1 MLVHPMINCQN
12 PPIDRLIVFGR
23 YPVPG
28 RSKTRLIPAFGPAWA
43 ADLQRQLTEK
53 IVATAEAFAL
63 QRGVNVEVC
72 FEGGSEQK
80 MRRWLGPD
88 VSLSRQTPGD
98 LGTRMY
104 AAFQRGCRCAVLIG
118 TDIPELRVDHLRQ
131 AFDALSENDLVIGPS
146 RDGGY
151 WLIGLNRPVRLFEG
165 IKWGTRAVFAQTL
178 ALANG
183 QGLRVKE
190 LDYLTDIDTEEELKE
205 LLPDWTEK
213 GPYVSVIIPALNEAL
228 NIEKTISSAR
238 NRDAE
243 VIVVDGGS
251 GDDTVAQAIR
261 AGARIEKSSRGRAV
275 QQNRGASV
283 ARGSVLLFL
292 HADTHLP
299 HGYINHIFE
308 ALMDPGTVAGA
319 FRFKTDL
326 DHPLMKLIEL
336 ATNIRSRYL
345 KLPYGDQGLFF
356 RRTVFEGVGG
366 FPEVSIA
373 EDLFLMHRISKQGRI
388 GIAPVHAVTSG
399 RRWQTRGLLRTTL
412 LNQVI
417 VAGCCL
423 GISPRVLSRL
433 YQMPGTSAKPGFF
446 NRI

>member
-1 MLVHPMINCQN
+1 MINPQN
-12 PPIDRLIVFGR
+12 PQIDRLIVFGR

-28 RSKTRLIPAFGPAWA
+28 LTKTRLIPVLGPAGA
-43 ADLQRQLTEK
+43 ADLQRWLTERTME
-53 IVATAEAFAL
+53 TAEAFASG
-63 QRGVNVEVC
+63 REVNVEVC
-72 FEGGSEQK
+72 FEGGSVHK
-80 MRRWLGPD
+80 IRRWLGPD
-88 VSLSRQTPGD
+88 VSLSRQGPGD

-104 AAFQRGCRCAVLIG
+104 DAFLAAFQKGCRRAVLIG
-118 TDIPELRVDHLRQ
+118 TDIPELRPDHLSQ

-151 WLIGLNRPVRLFEG
+151 WLIGLNRPARFFHG
-165 IKWGTRAVFAQTL
+165 IKWGTGAVFAQTL
-178 ALANG
+178 ALADG
-183 QGLRVKE
+183 HGLRVKK
-190 LDYLTDIDTEEELKE
+190 LDFLTDIDTAEELRE
-205 LLPDWTEK
+205 QLPDWPEK

-228 NIEKTISSAR
+228 NIEKTIRKAR
-238 NRDAE
+238 NNDAE

-251 GDDTVAQAIR
+251 SDDTVAQAIR
-261 AGARIEKSSRGRAV
+261 AGARIEKSSCGRAV
-275 QQNRGASV
+275 QQNRGASL
-283 ARGSVLLFL
+283 AHGRTLLFL

-299 HGYINHIFE
+299 HSYINHIFE
-308 ALMDPGTVAGA
+308 ALMNPGTVAGA

-326 DHPLMKLIEL
+326 NHPLMKPIEF

-356 RRTVFEGVGG
+356 RRAAFETVGG

-388 GIAPVHAVTSG
+388 KIAPVHTVTSG

-412 LNQVI
+412 INQII

-423 GISPRVLSRL
+423 GISPRVLARL
-433 YQMPGTSAKPGFF
+433 YRMLGTSV
-446 NRI
+446 

>member
-1 MLVHPMINCQN
+1 MINHQN

-28 RSKTRLIPAFGPAWA
+28 RTKTRLIPALGPAGA

-88 VSLSRQTPGD
+88 LSLSRQAPGD

-104 AAFQRGCRCAVLIG
+104 AAFLAAFQRGCSRAVLIG
-118 TDIPELRVDHLRQ
+118 TDIPELRADHLRQ

-151 WLIGLNRPVRLFEG
+151 WLIGLNRPARLFEG
-165 IKWGTRAVFAQTL
+165 IKWGTRAVLGQTL

-183 QGLRVKE
+183 QGLSVKE

-228 NIEKTISSAR
+228 NIQKTINSAR

-251 GDDTVAQAIR
+251 GDDTVVRATR

-275 QQNRGASV
+275 QQNHGTSV

-308 ALMDPGTVAGA
+308 ALMDPETVAGA

-326 DHPLMKLIEL
+326 NHPLMKPIEF
-336 ATNIRSRYL
+336 ATNIRSQYL

-356 RRTVFEGVGG
+356 RRAVFEAVGG

-388 GIAPVHAVTSG
+388 GIAPVYAVTSG

-412 LNQVI
+412 INQII

-423 GISPRVLSRL
+423 GISPRVLAKLYHVPETSDRL
-433 YQMPGTSAKPGFF
+433 
-446 NRI
+446 R

>member
-1 MLVHPMINCQN
+1 MINHQN

-28 RSKTRLIPAFGPAWA
+28 RTKTRLIPALGPAGA

-88 VSLSRQTPGD
+88 LSLSRQAPGD

-104 AAFQRGCRCAVLIG
+104 AAFLAAFQRGCSRAVLIG
-118 TDIPELRVDHLRQ
+118 TDIPELRADHLRQ
-131 AFDALSENDLVIGPS
+131 AFDALGENDLVIGPS

-151 WLIGLNRPVRLFEG
+151 WLIGLNRPARLFEG
-165 IKWGTRAVFAQTL
+165 IKWGTKAVLDQTL

-183 QGLRVKE
+183 QGLSVKE

-228 NIEKTISSAR
+228 NIQKTINSAR

-251 GDDTVAQAIR
+251 GDDTVVRATR

-275 QQNRGASV
+275 QQNHGTSV

-308 ALMDPGTVAGA
+308 ALMDPETVAGA

-326 DHPLMKLIEL
+326 NHPLMKPIEF
-336 ATNIRSRYL
+336 ATNIRSQYL

-356 RRTVFEGVGG
+356 RRAVFEAVGG

-373 EDLFLMHRISKQGRI
+373 EDLFLIHRISKQGRI
-388 GIAPVHAVTSG
+388 GIAPVYAVTSG

-412 LNQVI
+412 INQII

-423 GISPRVLSRL
+423 GISPRVLAKL
-433 YQMPGTSAKPGFF
+433 YHVPETSARP
-446 NRI
+446 R

>member
-1 MLVHPMINCQN
+1 MINHQN

-28 RSKTRLIPAFGPAWA
+28 RTKTRLIPALGPAGA

-88 VSLSRQTPGD
+88 LSLSRQAPGD

-104 AAFQRGCRCAVLIG
+104 AAFLAAFQRGCSRAVLIG
-118 TDIPELRVDHLRQ
+118 TDIPELRADHLRQ
-131 AFDALSENDLVIGPS
+131 AFDALGENDLVIGPS

-151 WLIGLNRPVRLFEG
+151 WLIGLNRPARLFEG
-165 IKWGTRAVFAQTL
+165 IKWGTKAVLDQTL

-183 QGLRVKE
+183 QGLSVKE

-228 NIEKTISSAR
+228 NIEKTIKRAR

-251 GDDTVAQAIR
+251 GDDTVVRATR

-275 QQNRGASV
+275 QQNHGTSV

-308 ALMDPGTVAGA
+308 ALMDPETVAGA

-326 DHPLMKLIEL
+326 NHPLMKPIEF
-336 ATNIRSRYL
+336 ATNIRSQYL

-356 RRTVFEGVGG
+356 RRAVFEAVGG

-373 EDLFLMHRISKQGRI
+373 EDLFLIHRISKQGRI
-388 GIAPVHAVTSG
+388 GIAPVYAVTSG

-412 LNQVI
+412 INQII

-423 GISPRVLSRL
+423 GISPRVLAKL
-433 YQMPGTSAKPGFF
+433 YHVPETSA
-446 NRI
+446 RAR

>member
-1 MLVHPMINCQN
+1 MINHQN

-28 RSKTRLIPAFGPAWA
+28 RTKTRLIPALGPAGA

-88 VSLSRQTPGD
+88 LSLSRQAPGD

-104 AAFQRGCRCAVLIG
+104 AAFLAAFQRGCSRAVLIG
-118 TDIPELRVDHLRQ
+118 TDIPELRADHLRQ

-151 WLIGLNRPVRLFEG
+151 WLIGLNRPARLFEG
-165 IKWGTRAVFAQTL
+165 IKWGTKVVLGQTL

-183 QGLRVKE
+183 QGLSVKE

-213 GPYVSVIIPALNEAL
+213 GQYVSVIIPTLNEAL
-228 NIEKTISSAR
+228 NIEKTIKRAR

-251 GDDTVAQAIR
+251 GDDTVAQATR

-275 QQNRGASV
+275 QQNHGTSV

-308 ALMDPGTVAGA
+308 ALMDSETVAGA
-319 FRFKTDL
+319 FRFKTDF
-326 DHPLMKLIEL
+326 DHPLMKPIEF
-336 ATNIRSRYL
+336 ATNIRSQYL

-356 RRTVFEGVGG
+356 RRAVFEAVGG

-388 GIAPVHAVTSG
+388 GIAPVYAVTSG

-412 LNQVI
+412 INQII

-423 GISPRVLSRL
+423 GISPRVLAKLYHVPETSDRL
-433 YQMPGTSAKPGFF
+433 
-446 NRI
+446 R

>member
-1 MLVHPMINCQN
+1 MINHQN

-28 RSKTRLIPAFGPAWA
+28 RTKTRLIPALGPAGA

-88 VSLSRQTPGD
+88 LSLSRQAPGD

-104 AAFQRGCRCAVLIG
+104 AAFLAAFQRGCSRAVLIG
-118 TDIPELRVDHLRQ
+118 TDIPELRADHLRQ
-131 AFDALSENDLVIGPS
+131 AFDALGENDLVIGPS

-151 WLIGLNRPVRLFEG
+151 WLIGLNRPARLFEG
-165 IKWGTRAVFAQTL
+165 IKWGTKAVLDQTL

-183 QGLRVKE
+183 QGLSVKE

-228 NIEKTISSAR
+228 NIQKTINSAR

-251 GDDTVAQAIR
+251 GDDTVVRATR

-275 QQNRGASV
+275 QQNHGTSV

-308 ALMDPGTVAGA
+308 ALMDPETVAGA

-326 DHPLMKLIEL
+326 NHPLMKPIEF
-336 ATNIRSRYL
+336 ATNIRSQYL

-356 RRTVFEGVGG
+356 RRAVFEAVGG

-373 EDLFLMHRISKQGRI
+373 EDLFLIHRISKQGRI
-388 GIAPVHAVTSG
+388 GIAPVYAVTSG

-412 LNQVI
+412 INQII

-423 GISPRVLSRL
+423 GISPRVLAKL
-433 YQMPGTSAKPGFF
+433 YHVPETSA
-446 NRI
+446 RAR

>member
-1 MLVHPMINCQN
+1 MINHQN

-28 RSKTRLIPAFGPAWA
+28 RTKTRLIPALGPAGA

-88 VSLSRQTPGD
+88 LSLSRQAPGD
-98 LGTRMY
+98 LGTRIY
-104 AAFQRGCRCAVLIG
+104 TAFLAAFQRGCSRAVLIG
-118 TDIPELRVDHLRQ
+118 TDIPELRADHLRQ

-151 WLIGLNRPVRLFEG
+151 WLIGLNRPARLFEG
-165 IKWGTRAVFAQTL
+165 IKWGTKAVLDQTL

-183 QGLRVKE
+183 QGLSVKE

-228 NIEKTISSAR
+228 NIQKTINSAR

-251 GDDTVAQAIR
+251 GDDTVVRATR

-275 QQNRGASV
+275 QQNHGTSV

-308 ALMDPGTVAGA
+308 ALMDPETVAGA

-326 DHPLMKLIEL
+326 NHPLMKPIEF
-336 ATNIRSRYL
+336 ATNIRSQYL

-356 RRTVFEGVGG
+356 RRAVFEAVGG

-373 EDLFLMHRISKQGRI
+373 EDLFLIHRISKQGRI
-388 GIAPVHAVTSG
+388 GIAPVYAVTSG

-412 LNQVI
+412 INQII

-423 GISPRVLSRL
+423 GISPRVLAKL
-433 YQMPGTSAKPGFF
+433 YHVPETSARP
-446 NRI
+446 R

>member
-1 MLVHPMINCQN
+1 MINHQN
-12 PPIDRLIVFGR
+12 PPIDRLIIFGR

-28 RSKTRLIPAFGPAWA
+28 RTKTRLIPALGPAGA

-88 VSLSRQTPGD
+88 LSLSRQAPGD
-98 LGTRMY
+98 LGTRIY
-104 AAFQRGCRCAVLIG
+104 TAFLAAFQRGCSRAVLIG
-118 TDIPELRVDHLRQ
+118 TDIPELRADHLRQ

-151 WLIGLNRPVRLFEG
+151 WLIGLNRPARLFEG
-165 IKWGTRAVFAQTL
+165 IKWGTKVVLGQTL

-183 QGLRVKE
+183 QGLSVKE

-213 GPYVSVIIPALNEAL
+213 GQYVSVIIPTLNEAL
-228 NIEKTISSAR
+228 NIEKTIKRAR

-251 GDDTVAQAIR
+251 GDDTVAQATR

-275 QQNRGASV
+275 QQNHGTSV

-308 ALMDPGTVAGA
+308 ALMDPETVAGA

-326 DHPLMKLIEL
+326 NHPLMKPIEF
-336 ATNIRSRYL
+336 ATNIRSQYL

-356 RRTVFEGVGG
+356 RRAVFEAVGG

-388 GIAPVHAVTSG
+388 GIAPVYAVTSG

-412 LNQVI
+412 INQII

-423 GISPRVLSRL
+423 GISPRVLAKLYHVPETSDRL
-433 YQMPGTSAKPGFF
+433 
-446 NRI
+446 R